1 MCLRRTGLTRIRL
14 FGTMGLMHI
23 RALLFWM
30 VLLGLGGVAAAQEPA
45 PLATRAFGVPPCP
58 EYGYFRNCYG
68 SYTWYDGS
76 TYEGT
81 WKDNQKTGM
90 AVYKDANGDTYVGE
104 WKNNRRSGEGVYT
117 WSDGRVWMGQWKE
130 GEPHG
135 RFIQYAPDK
144 SIERMGIFQKG
155 RLQSA
160 KAVDPKLFTRI
171 AGEVQVATN
180 ASPVVPIVHPAPS
193 LQKAAPVAAAAALDA
208 FRIDDLSRD
217 ERYPAP

>member
-1 MCLRRTGLTRIRL
+1 MYTS
-14 FGTMGLMHI
+14 
-23 RALLFWM
+23 AVLFWM
-30 VLLGLGGVAAAQEPA
+30 MWLGAGVVTAQSAASPA
-45 PLATRAFGVPPCP
+45 PQAFGLARCP

-81 WKDNQKTGM
+81 WKNNQKTGT

-104 WKNNRRSGEGVYT
+104 WKDNRRSGEGVYT
-117 WSDGRVWMGQWKE
+117 WRDGRVWLGQWKD

-144 SIERMGIFQKG
+144 TIERMGIFHKG
-155 RLQSA
+155 KLQSA
-160 KAVDPKLFTRI
+160 RAVDPRAFTRI
-171 AGEVQVATN
+171 PAEVLAATR
-180 ASPVVPIVHPAPS
+180 PTPAAQPG
-193 LQKAAPVAAAAALDA
+193 PAAATAMDVL
-208 FRIDDLSRD
+208 RIDDWDRD

>member
-1 MCLRRTGLTRIRL
+1 MYT
-14 FGTMGLMHI
+14 

-30 VLLGLGGVAAAQEPA
+30 IWLGAGGVATAQPAASPA
-45 PLATRAFGVPPCP
+45 PQSFGVVRCP

-81 WKDNQKTGM
+81 WKDNQKTGS

-104 WKNNRRSGEGVYT
+104 WKSNRRSGEGVYS
-117 WSDGRVWMGQWKE
+117 WKDGRVWLGQWKD

-135 RFIQYAPDK
+135 RFIQYGADK

-155 RLQSA
+155 KLQSA
-160 KAVDPKLFTRI
+160 KLVDPKVFTRI
-171 AGEVQVATN
+171 SVQVLAATRV
-180 ASPVVPIVHPAPS
+180 APAVP
-193 LQKAAPVAAAAALDA
+193 AAAAAAPPAIDA
-208 FRIDDLSRD
+208 FPIDELSWD

>member
-1 MCLRRTGLTRIRL
+1 MYVRV
-14 FGTMGLMHI
+14 
-23 RALLFWM
+23 LLFWM
-30 VLLGLGGVAAAQEPA
+30 VWLGAGGAATAQSAASPAPQSFGVA
-45 PLATRAFGVPPCP
+45 RCP

-90 AVYKDANGDTYVGE
+90 AVYKDANGDTYEGE
-104 WKNNRRSGEGVYT
+104 WKSNRRSGEGVYT
-117 WSDGRVWMGQWKE
+117 WSDGRVWMGQWKD

-160 KAVDPKLFTRI
+160 KPVDPKIFTRI
-171 AGEVQVATN
+171 AGEVLAVTN
-180 ASPVVPIVHPAPS
+180 VSPVVPAAYPASLAQKPAP
-193 LQKAAPVAAAAALDA
+193 AAAAKATDA
-208 FRIDDLSRD
+208 FPIDDLSRD

>member
-1 MCLRRTGLTRIRL
+1 
-14 FGTMGLMHI
+14 MGLMHM
-23 RALLFWM
+23 RALLFCM
-30 VLLGLGGVAAAQEPA
+30 FLLGVGGVATAQSVAPPA
-45 PLATRAFGVPPCP
+45 PQSFGLARCP

-104 WKNNRRSGEGVYT
+104 WKSNRRSGEGVYT

-155 RLQSA
+155 KLQSA
-160 KAVDPKLFTRI
+160 RAIDPKTFMRI
-171 AGEVQVATN
+171 TGEVQIATSV
-180 ASPVVPIVHPAPS
+180 SPVVPGAYPAPS
-193 LQKAAPVAAAAALDA
+193 VQKAAPVAAATALDA
-208 FRIDDLSRD
+208 FRIEDLSRD

>member
-1 MCLRRTGLTRIRL
+1 MSIR
-14 FGTMGLMHI
+14 
-23 RALLFWM
+23 
-30 VLLGLGGVAAAQEPA
+30 VLLLWMMWLGAGGAVMAQAPASSAPPVFRVAH
-45 PLATRAFGVPPCP
+45 CP

-104 WKNNRRSGEGVYT
+104 WKMNRRSGEGVYT
-117 WSDGRVWMGQWKE
+117 WADGRVWLGQWKE

-135 RFIQYAPDK
+135 RFVQYAPDK

-155 RLQSA
+155 KLQSA
-160 KAVDPKLFTRI
+160 KPVDPKIFTRI
-171 AGEVQVATN
+171 TTEVLAAT
-180 ASPVVPIVHPAPS
+180 SVSPIVPAAYPAS
-193 LQKAAPVAAAAALDA
+193 LAQKPAVSDAAKAIDA
-208 FRIDDLSRD
+208 FPIDDVSWD

>member
-1 MCLRRTGLTRIRL
+1 MYIRV
-14 FGTMGLMHI
+14 
-23 RALLFWM
+23 LLFWM
-30 VLLGLGGVAAAQEPA
+30 MWLGAGGAATAQSSASPAPQSFGVA
-45 PLATRAFGVPPCP
+45 RCP

-90 AVYKDANGDTYVGE
+90 AVYKDANGDTYEGE
-104 WKNNRRSGEGVYT
+104 WKSNRRSGEGVYT
-117 WSDGRVWMGQWKE
+117 WSDGRVWMGQWKD

-160 KAVDPKLFTRI
+160 KPVDPKIFTRI
-171 AGEVQVATN
+171 AGEVLAVTN
-180 ASPVVPIVHPAPS
+180 VSPVVPAAYPASLAQKPAP
-193 LQKAAPVAAAAALDA
+193 AAAAKATDA
-208 FRIDDLSRD
+208 FPIDDLSRD

>member
-1 MCLRRTGLTRIRL
+1 
-14 FGTMGLMHI
+14 MHI
-23 RALLFWM
+23 RVLLFCM
-30 VLLGLGGVAAAQEPA
+30 FLLGVGGVATAQSAASPGPQ
-45 PLATRAFGVPPCP
+45 AFGVPRCP

-104 WKNNRRSGEGVYT
+104 WKNNRRSGEGIYN
-117 WSDGRVWMGQWKE
+117 WSDGRVWLGQWKE

-144 SIERMGIFQKG
+144 SIERMGVFQKG
-155 RLQSA
+155 KLQSA
-160 KAVDPKLFTRI
+160 KPVDPKGFTRI
-171 AGEVQVATN
+171 TGEVLAATSL
-180 ASPVVPIVHPAPS
+180 SPVVPSAYPALSVPTVV
-193 LQKAAPVAAAAALDA
+193 PAAAATVIDA
-208 FRIDDLSRD
+208 FPIDDSSWD
-217 ERYPAP
+217 ERYPVP

>member
-1 MCLRRTGLTRIRL
+1 MYIRV
-14 FGTMGLMHI
+14 
-23 RALLFWM
+23 LLFWM
-30 VLLGLGGVAAAQEPA
+30 VWLGAGGAATAQSSASPAPQSFGVA
-45 PLATRAFGVPPCP
+45 RCP

-90 AVYKDANGDTYVGE
+90 AVYKDANGDTYEGE
-104 WKNNRRSGEGVYT
+104 WKSNRRSGEGVYT
-117 WSDGRVWMGQWKE
+117 WSDGRVWMGQWKD

-160 KAVDPKLFTRI
+160 KPVDPKIFTRI
-171 AGEVQVATN
+171 AGEVLAVTN
-180 ASPVVPIVHPAPS
+180 VSPVVPAAYPASLAQKPAP
-193 LQKAAPVAAAAALDA
+193 AAAAKATDA
-208 FRIDDLSRD
+208 FPIDDLSRD

>member
-1 MCLRRTGLTRIRL
+1 
-14 FGTMGLMHI
+14 MGLMHM
-23 RALLFWM
+23 RELLFWM
-30 VLLGLGGVAAAQEPA
+30 IVLGVGGVATAQPAAPPA
-45 PLATRAFGVPPCP
+45 PQAFGVPRCP

-104 WKNNRRSGEGVYT
+104 WKNNRRSGEGVYN
-117 WSDGRVWMGQWKE
+117 WSDGRVWLGQWKE

-160 KAVDPKLFTRI
+160 KPVDPKIFTRI
-171 AGEVQVATN
+171 AGEVLIAKSV
-180 ASPVVPIVHPAPS
+180 SPVLPAAYPALS
-193 LQKAAPVAAAAALDA
+193 VQKPASAAAPVIDA
-208 FRIDDLSRD
+208 FPIDDLSWD
-217 ERYPAP
+217 ERFPAP

>member
-1 MCLRRTGLTRIRL
+1 
-14 FGTMGLMHI
+14 MGLMHM

-30 VLLGLGGVAAAQEPA
+30 ILLAACGAATAQSVAPPA
-45 PLATRAFGVPPCP
+45 PQSFGLARCP

-81 WKDNQKTGM
+81 WKDNQKTGR

-104 WKNNRRSGEGVYT
+104 WKSNRRSGEGVYS
-117 WSDGRVWMGQWKE
+117 WKDGRVWLGQWKD

-155 RLQSA
+155 RLQTARS
-160 KAVDPKLFTRI
+160 VDPKVFTRI
-171 AGEVQVATN
+171 SSEVLAATSPSPVATP
-180 ASPVVPIVHPAPS
+180 AYPAPS
-193 LQKAAPVAAAAALDA
+193 VQTVTPAAAASAIDA
-208 FRIDDLSRD
+208 FPIDELSWD

>member
-1 MCLRRTGLTRIRL
+1 MYIR
-14 FGTMGLMHI
+14 
-23 RALLFWM
+23 
-30 VLLGLGGVAAAQEPA
+30 VLLLWMMWLGAGGAATAQSASSPA
-45 PLATRAFGVPPCP
+45 PQSFGLARCP

-68 SYTWYDGS
+68 RYTWYDGS

-90 AVYKDANGDTYVGE
+90 AVYKDANGDTYEGE
-104 WKNNRRSGEGVYT
+104 WKSNRRSGEGVYT
-117 WSDGRVWMGQWKE
+117 WSDGRVWMGQWKD

-144 SIERMGIFQKG
+144 SIERMGVFQKG

-160 KAVDPKLFTRI
+160 KPVDPKIFTRI
-171 AGEVQVATN
+171 AGDVLAATN
-180 ASPVVPIVHPAPS
+180 VSPVVPAAYPASLAQKPAP
-193 LQKAAPVAAAAALDA
+193 AAAAKVTDA
-208 FRIDDLSRD
+208 FPIDDLSRD

>member
-1 MCLRRTGLTRIRL
+1 MTDLPRIRL
-14 FGTMGLMHI
+14 LVTMGLMH
-23 RALLFWM
+23 RRVLLFCIF
-30 VLLGLGGVAAAQEPA
+30 LLGLSGLAMAQVPAAAA
-45 PLATRAFGVPPCP
+45 PQAFGLVRCP

-76 TYEGT
+76 TYEGA

-90 AVYKDANGDTYVGE
+90 AVYNDANGDSYVGE

-117 WSDGRVWMGQWKE
+117 WSDGRIWMGQWKD

-144 SIERMGIFQKG
+144 SVERMGIFQKG
-155 RLQSA
+155 KFLSA
-160 KAVDPKLFTRI
+160 KAVDPKMFSRI
-171 AGEVQVATN
+171 AGEVVLATN
-180 ASPVVPIVHPAPS
+180 VSPVTPAVHPALPV
-193 LQKAAPVAAAAALDA
+193 QKPAAGATATTVDA
-208 FRIDDLSRD
+208 FPIDDLSRD

>member
-1 MCLRRTGLTRIRL
+1 
-14 FGTMGLMHI
+14 MGLMHI
-23 RALLFWM
+23 RVRLFCM
-30 VLLGLGGVAAAQEPA
+30 VWLGVCGAATAQSAAVPV
-45 PLATRAFGVPPCP
+45 PQAFGLARCP

-104 WKNNRRSGEGVYT
+104 WKSNRRSGEGVYT

-155 RLQSA
+155 KLQSA
-160 KAVDPKLFTRI
+160 RAIDPKTFMRI
-171 AGEVQVATN
+171 TGEVQIATSV
-180 ASPVVPIVHPAPS
+180 SPVVPGAYPAPS
-193 LQKAAPVAAAAALDA
+193 VQKAAPVAAATALDA
-208 FRIDDLSRD
+208 FRIEDLSRD